1 MATLSADGDG
11 YNLQKKSSEKVY
23 IHPSSVVFK
32 HPSRNVLYN
41 ELVLTSKPYIRT
53 VSSVDDIV
61 AKKGKASAPRK
72 KIKL

>member
-11 YNLQKKSSEKVY
+11 YNLQKKNSEKVY

-32 HPSRNVLYN
+32 NPSRNVLYN

-53 VSSVDDIV
+53 VSSWMTLWHTN
-61 AKKGKASAPRK
+61 AKLVPRRK
-72 KIKL
+72 K